1 MFHCMCFWALA
12 RIASRLSRRTLWA
25 RELSGQSRRQKE
37 VLFCVMR
44 RKDEPDDPRV
54 RALYQN
60 RVSLHF
66 AKGNETMKK
75 RKQSGV
81 GGSGEVS
88 DFLGEE

>member
-1 MFHCMCFWALA
+1 
-12 RIASRLSRRTLWA
+12 
-25 RELSGQSRRQKE
+25 
-37 VLFCVMR
+37 MR

-88 DFLGEE
+88 DFLREE